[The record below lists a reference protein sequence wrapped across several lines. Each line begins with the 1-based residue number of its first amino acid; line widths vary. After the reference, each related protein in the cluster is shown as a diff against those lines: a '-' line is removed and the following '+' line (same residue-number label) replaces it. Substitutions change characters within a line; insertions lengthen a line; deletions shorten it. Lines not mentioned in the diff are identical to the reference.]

1 PEPPA
6 AAPPAPEPPP
16 PKPAPPEP
24 SPPKPEEPRA
34 AEPAAPQPAA
44 PASPPAPSAA
54 PERAPSSAAA
64 PPSGPPAGPA
74 TLSVP
79 SAPRGG
85 APSAP
90 PAASAPRAPKAA
102 PSADPAEVTGVQVR
116 LGDSPVFVLRATR
129 AQRSPAERARRAERA
144 LAAAVN
150 DPNASEVKVVREGE
164 TAVVYA
170 GSNPIV
176 QLGPEDAQLAGD
188 SSLDAH
194 AGAVAAA
201 VREALDAER
210 RRSKI
215 AQQVF
220 SGSLVVFFALI
231 AFYLVRKLGEVAE
244 KVRAWLEENGDRVLT
259 IRIQSIELARPA
271 MLKSAAII
279 GLGLVKWLGQLGI
292 VYAWLVIV
300 LSLFA
305 ATRGYTER
313 LTGFLL
319 EPLSQLMSRI
329 ATALPLV
336 VVAGIAGLAVFV
348 LVRFVGLFLAGV
360 ARHESQVAWLPPD
373 LAAPTSVIVRVGIV
387 VSALV
392 FAAPVVTGDPDG
404 AFGRAGL
411 VALVSVGLAGTP
423 LLATGLVGTIV
434 VFGRRLRV
442 GDHVEIGGSTGRIL
456 ALNLLE
462 LRLETPEHTEVRVPH
477 LTLLGRTLRTLGRR
491 PRISVELAVSP
502 TPAPR
507 TVQLVLEE
515 AALRIGRDVRVEL
528 LAFDAEGALYRA
540 SVTCEG
546 LEARTKLATVLMEAL
561 AAAGI
566 PLGRTPPMRAP

>member
-1 PEPPA
+1 
-6 AAPPAPEPPP
+6 
-16 PKPAPPEP
+16 
-24 SPPKPEEPRA
+24 
-34 AEPAAPQPAA
+34 
-44 PASPPAPSAA
+44 
-54 PERAPSSAAA
+54 
-64 PPSGPPAGPA
+64 
-74 TLSVP
+74 
-79 SAPRGG
+79 
-85 APSAP
+85 
-90 PAASAPRAPKAA
+90 
-102 PSADPAEVTGVQVR
+102 VQVR

-129 AQRSPAERARRAERA
+129 AQRSAAERARRAERA

-150 DPNASEVKVVREGE
+150 NPEAGEVKVVREGE
-164 TAVVYA
+164 SAVVYA
-170 GSNPIV
+170 GSSPIV
-176 QLGPEDAQLAGD
+176 QLGPEDAELAGD

-231 AFYLVRKLGEVAE
+231 AFYLVRKLGEAAG
-244 KVRAWLEENGDRVLT
+244 KVRTWLEQNGDRVLT

-271 MLKSAAII
+271 MLKSTAII

-387 VSALV
+387 VAALV

-404 AFGRAGL
+404 AFGRAAL
-411 VALVSVGLAGTP
+411 VALVAVGLAGTP
-423 LLATGLVGTIV
+423 VLATGLVGAIV

-442 GDHVEIGGSTGRIL
+442 GDHVEIGGSVGRIA

-462 LRLETPEHTEVRVPH
+462 LRLETPERTEMRVPH
-477 LTLLGRTLRTLGRR
+477 LTLLGRTLRGLGRR
-491 PRISVELAVSP
+491 PRIAVELSVSP
-502 TPAPR
+502 NPAPR

-546 LEARTKLATVLMEAL
+546 LEARSKLASALMEAL
-561 AAAGI
+561 SAAGI
-566 PLGRTPPMRAP
+566 PLGRTPPMRGS